1 MKRKNCQK
9 NINYPENIRQFEVG
23 NILYKREGGLM
34 GNRKKRKRKESPRG
48 IRKLEQDEKT

>member
-9 NINYPENIRQFEVG
+9 NYRENIGQFEVG